1 MFKKDDSAYP
11 ERKYFER
18 GLLLLKENNDRI
30 LFPQDAIFMDSYTRV
45 RFLPNGRIDLY
56 TVDEVTRAT
65 IGILV
70 TGLINNYNDGKK

>member
-45 RFLPNGRIDLY
+45 RFLPNG
-56 TVDEVTRAT
+56 
-65 IGILV
+65 
-70 TGLINNYNDGKK
+70 